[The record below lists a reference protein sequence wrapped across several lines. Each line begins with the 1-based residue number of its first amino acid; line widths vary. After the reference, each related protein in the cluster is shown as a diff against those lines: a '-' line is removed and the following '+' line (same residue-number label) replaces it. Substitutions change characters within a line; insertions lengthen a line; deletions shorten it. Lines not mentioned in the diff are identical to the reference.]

1 MAEPDELRLWKYLE
15 LPQAFQMKASEIDI
29 ISKQHLRICEKL
41 ATHLAK
47 QHPAEPKEFERVEY
61 MKDFVLKSADLNEK
75 TIDLLHYV
83 KSIIQEIADDVSSLR
98 EGAALTAKV
107 KLQGEKIMQ
116 VMKERDELQD
126 ELNQLKHE
134 RRKDTATT

>member
-1 MAEPDELRLWKYLE
+1 MDDGGTRLWKYLE
-15 LPQAFQMKASEIDI
+15 LPNAFQLQASQIDI

-47 QHPAEPKEFERVEY
+47 QHPTEPKEFEQIEY
-61 MKDFVLKSADLNEK
+61 MKDFVVKSSDLNEK

-83 KSIIQEIADDVSSLR
+83 KSTIQEIADDVQSLR
-98 EGAALTAKV
+98 EGATLTAKA

-126 ELNQLKHE
+126 ELNQLKRE
-134 RRKDTATT
+134 RRKDKATT